1 MEVVK
6 RQKGRNIPFYWT
18 ISKKEYLEMKRA
30 DGEIE
35 KAEHQKRHN
44 NRIKQ
49 KESRA
54 QAGTRNAASKN
65 ILSTY

>member
-1 MEVVK
+1 
-6 RQKGRNIPFYWT
+6 
-18 ISKKEYLEMKRA
+18 MKRA